1 MRYTRAMTKVFEFI
15 GFNVWLLACTGI
27 ASGVFLVL
35 ARLIKSAQF
44 PESVEGFLLWAICI
58 PAFVATWHF
67 VGSRT
72 LRLVQAYYDR
82 RDPRKH

>member
-1 MRYTRAMTKVFEFI
+1 MSKVFEFI
-15 GFNVWLLACTGI
+15 GFNLWLLACTGI
-27 ASGVFLVL
+27 ASGVFLLLSRVI
-35 ARLIKSAQF
+35 RAQQF
-44 PESVEGFLLWAICI
+44 DESVEGFLLWAICI

-82 RDPRKH
+82 SDPGKH

>member
-1 MRYTRAMTKVFEFI
+1 MSKVFEFI

-27 ASGVFLVL
+27 ASGVLLVC
-35 ARLIKSAQF
+35 ARAIKSLGMTET
-44 PESVEGFLLWAICI
+44 PEAWLLWIVCL
-58 PAFVATWHF
+58 PAFVGTWYF

>member
-1 MRYTRAMTKVFEFI
+1 MSKVFEFI

-27 ASGVFLVL
+27 ASGVFLLL
-35 ARLIKSAQF
+35 ARAIKAQQF
-44 PESVEGFLLWAICI
+44 PETVEGFLLWAICL
-58 PAFVATWHF
+58 PAFVGTWYF

-82 RDPRKH
+82 RDPRNH

>member
-1 MRYTRAMTKVFEFI
+1 MSKVFEFI

-27 ASGVFLVL
+27 AAGVFLML

-44 PESVEGFLLWAICI
+44 PETVEGVLLWAICL
-58 PAFVATWHF
+58 PAFVGTWYF

-82 RDPRKH
+82 RAPKKH